1 MGIDAKGILFLV
13 AEKEFNLSRDS
24 MVDRLKLQKTIYL
37 LEASGMQL
45 GYGFGWYRYGPYSQ
59 DLVYDAY
66 DVLQE
71 EEDYGQRTKEYK
83 FNAATNTKIGEFKRT
98 FGRILGNSQ
107 MLELVA
113 SICFIKNT
121 WYPEL
126 NESNAFKYLTKHKTL
141 FYNGEEITEPK
152 TQEAFV
158 LLH

>member
-1 MGIDAKGILFLV
+1 MSVTTKEILYMLINQFELKRDTL
-13 AEKEFNLSRDS
+13 AER
-24 MVDRLKLQKTIYL
+24 VRLQKTIYL
-37 LEASGMQL
+37 LQATAGMKL